1 MSRKIIQISA
11 VSPGSNGRQFFH
23 PAALALA
30 DDGTVWCAGYNPV
43 EEQFDPWQKLR
54 DLPQT
59 DQEALDVLAE
69 HKKALVEP
77 QFSLADAWRKR
88 IAGIRSLFGLGNR
101 G

>member
-11 VSPGSNGRQFFH
+11 VAPGSNGSRFYH
-23 PAALALA
+23 PAALALT
-30 DDGTVWCAGYNPV
+30 DDGTVWCAGYNPD

-69 HKKALVEP
+69 HKKNLVKPQPSFMDAL
-77 QFSLADAWRKR
+77 RKR
-88 IAGIRSLFGLGNR
+88 IAVIRAVLRVGKHR
-101 G
+101 